1 MKKLFILLFA
11 GLLSGSVAMAENL
24 IANGDF
30 SGTDFSSFHKG
41 IDNVLSDITSADI
54 TTLSGNPYL
63 MITSKEGAENQ
74 WDTSLFITLPLPDG
88 MDEGTAYRFTMRA
101 KADRAVTINT
111 WLQPAPGQYNT
122 WHGIG
127 SMNLTTS
134 WQTFVC
140 TGVIDS
146 KQTGSRCISFL
157 LNYEQATY
165 CFDDFTFEILTP
177 EQMSQSDPEELVTN
191 GSFSG
196 SDISSFY
203 KRLGVDN
210 SNEALTSSDI
220 ITQSGNSFVKI
231 VSIDNN
237 DNSET
242 TWASMFFIRLNEE
255 VQVGDTYTFSMR
267 AKASRTVS
275 ISSQFHGSELGDYIH
290 YRAVG
295 NPTLTTEW
303 DTYTYTGTLTEEQ
316 VSGSAFGYPRG
327 IAFQLNIDP
336 NPAEYYFDDISF
348 KVTRSVP
355 TELPP
360 TEINGLEYSFNSET
374 NEATVTWCSL
384 TGDVTVPSTI
394 VKITKED
401 GPSPQ
406 YNDTTYT
413 VTAIGNQAF
422 SSSNVTSVTLP
433 DNVKSIG
440 ERAFAY
446 CFNLES
452 ISLPSGLETIGEE
465 AFYMD
470 KIHHLSLP
478 TGLKTVGASAFAW
491 NFELYDLYIPSSIES
506 IDANAFYLCPALQT
520 IIYRGQT
527 PIEIPENAFYLYENI
542 NLFLPDGGLS
552 AFLVA
557 PYWQLMNI
565 SDEGVGYHNANGLCY
580 LHFYADDHMEVL
592 RSNYSGAITIPRAV
606 IISGKLNQSTHCP
619 VTAIRENAFLDCA
632 GITSVTFTGTTTSPS
647 NLTSI
652 GKSAFYGCTGITSV
666 TLPSSLTNLGEMAF
680 VNTGISSVTIPA
692 GVMSIGA
699 HPFGRCQNLTNIKVN
714 SNNSVYDSRNNC
726 KAIIETVTNTLIQ
739 GCPTTVIPD
748 DVTSIAFA
756 AFDGFD
762 NLTTVTIPESVTAIG
777 EYAFSNCDNLETV
790 YCYALTPPEI
800 YDATT
805 FPNRMNAT
813 LYVPYGKKSVYQ
825 DAPYWRDFNSIESI
839 APDVTLTIGSAGV
852 GTFASPYDLNFA
864 GITGMKAYIASGFK
878 PSTGK
883 LVLTQVDEVP
893 AGTGLYIKGTA
904 GTYTIPVQETDMLF
918 MNFLI
923 GVTEDTQVSPTTD
936 TNTNFILANGAHGI
950 GFYTLSKTGN
960 IAAGKAYLSIPS
972 SALPASAN
980 FVGLEFEDEETTG
993 ISEEVIGNSEKSVE
1007 VWYTIDGQKLDGK
1020 PTQKGVY
1027 IVNGKKQVI
1036 K

>member
-1 MKKLFILLFA
+1 MKRLFTLLFA
-11 GLLSGSVAMAENL
+11 GLLIGSTARAENL

-30 SGTDFSSFHKG
+30 SSTNYSSFSKRV
-41 IDNVLSDITSADI
+41 DNVISSIDDEDVV
-54 TTLSGNPYL
+54 TLSGNSYL
-63 MITSKEGAENQ
+63 KITSKDGAENQ
-74 WDTSLFITLPLPDG
+74 WDTQLFITLPLPDG

-101 KADRAVTINT
+101 SASRAVTINS
-111 WLQPAPGQYNT
+111 WLYTSPEQYT

-127 SMNLTTS
+127 GMNLTTS

-146 KQTGSRCISFL
+146 EQAGSKCIAFL

-165 CFDDFTFEILTP
+165 YFDDFTFEILTP
-177 EQMSQSDPEELVTN
+177 EQMSQPDPEELVTN
-191 GSFSG
+191 GSFTG
-196 SDISSFY
+196 SDISSFF

-231 VSIDNN
+231 VSVDNN
-237 DNSET
+237 DNPET

-255 VQVGDTYTFSMR
+255 VQVGDSYTFSMR

-452 ISLPSGLETIGEE
+452 ISLPSGLETIGNE
-465 AFYMD
+465 AFFMD

-491 NFELYDLYIPSSIES
+491 NFDLYDLYIPSSIES
-506 IDANAFYLCPALQT
+506 IGANAFYLCPALQT

-527 PIEIPENAFYLYENI
+527 PIEIPENAFQLYENI

-565 SDEGVGYHNANGLCY
+565 SGEGVGYHNANGLRY

-606 IISGKLNQSTHCP
+606 IIRGKLNQSTTCP

-632 GITSVTFTGTTTSPS
+632 GITSVTFTGTTSSPS

-652 GKSAFYGCTGITSV
+652 GKCAFYGCTGITSV
-666 TLPSSLTNLGEMAF
+666 TLPSSLTNLDEMAF

-692 GVMSIGA
+692 GVTSIGA

-726 KAIIETVTNTLIQ
+726 KAIIETETNTLIQ

-762 NLTTVTIPESVTAIG
+762 NLTTVTIPESVTTIG

-800 YDATT
+800 YDPTT

-813 LYVPYGKKSVYQ
+813 LYVPYGKKSVYL
-825 DAPYWRDFNSIESI
+825 DAPYWRDFKNIETM
-839 APDVTLTIGSAGV
+839 AVPDEILTIGSTGV
-852 GTFASPYDLNFA
+852 GTFASSYDLDFTNV
-864 GITGMKAYIASGFK
+864 TGMKAYIASGFN
-878 PSTGK
+878 PANGK

-893 AGTGLYIKGTA
+893 AGTGLYIKGTK
-904 GTYTIPVQETDMLF
+904 GTYNIPVKETSMYLHNMLV
-918 MNFLI
+918 
-923 GVTEDTQVSPTTD
+923 GVTERTYLEATTGD
-936 TNTNFILANGAHGI
+936 NTNFTLQNGPSGV
-950 GFYTLSKTGN
+950 GFYTVSPGYL
-960 IAAGKAYLSIPS
+960 AAGKAYLMLPTRVL
-972 SALPASAN
+972 SAQASPIM
-980 FVGLEFEDEETTG
+980 VEFEDEETTG
-993 ISEEVIGNSEKSVE
+993 IVSAESLTPNAENGA
-1007 VWYTIDGQKLDGK
+1007 WYTLDGRKLESK

-1027 IVNGKKQVI
+1027 IVNGKKTVI